1 MKNEDALMSATCSHA
16 LVLMSWLYH
25 VIHIQCL
32 TCAMSVNHDK
42 LKSAGRP
49 ENFIRWVLV

>member
-16 LVLMSWLYH
+16 LVLMSKLYH
-25 VIHIQCL
+25 VIRIQCL

-42 LKSAGRP
+42 IKSAGRP
-49 ENFIRWVLV
+49 KKFIR